1 MAILNHKNLLTFTVV
16 TLILS
21 LFPGLMA
28 SGQGRE
34 PVGFLYTA
42 TNDANS
48 NQVVAYPRFGRGKLG
63 KPIRYNTNGK
73 GTGTGLGNQNGLEL
87 DQANSCLYAINA
99 GSNEITSFSIQPK
112 GLAYADK
119 INSGGLR
126 PISITTNGK
135 YLYVLNAG
143 GRVENSDN
151 ISGFTVDNRDCR
163 MNPLA
168 DSIRP
173 LSQADTN
180 PAQIKFTADGGLLIV
195 TEKATNKISIY
206 QVDNEGLPSNPKSF
220 DSAGTTPFGFSIA
233 KRNQLYVS
241 EANAGAPGG
250 GSVSSY
256 LIQPN
261 GDIQR
266 IASAIPSN
274 QTATCWLVASNDGR
288 FAYVTNTGDRSISAF
303 SIGFSG
309 TVNLLNPVAAQTGTG
324 TAPIDLGLSN
334 NGLNLYAL
342 DDEIGSIAAFRVN
355 PVLGKLME
363 IQIVKGLPSGA
374 NGIAVR

>member
-1 MAILNHKNLLTFTVV
+1 MAILNQKNLLSLTVV

-21 LFPGLMA
+21 LFPGLMV
-28 SGQGRE
+28 SGQERE

-48 NQVVAYPRFGRGKLG
+48 NEVVAYPRFGKGKLSE
-63 KPIRYNTNGK
+63 PIRYNTNGK
-73 GTGTGLGNQNGLEL
+73 GTGTGLGNQNGLEI

-151 ISGFTVDNRDCR
+151 ISGFTVDRDCR

-168 DSIRP
+168 DSTRP

-180 PAQIKFTADGGLLIV
+180 PAQIKFTNDGGLLIV
-195 TEKATNKISIY
+195 TEKATNKISTY
-206 QVDNEGLPSNPKSF
+206 QVDDRGLPSNPKSF

-241 EANAGAPGG
+241 EANGGAPGG

-256 LIQPN
+256 LIQSN

-309 TVNLLNPVAAQTGTG
+309 TVNLLNPVAAETGTG

-355 PVLGKLME
+355 PILGNLTK
-363 IQIVKGLPSGA
+363 IQIVKGLPNGA